1 MKYKYSQD
9 EKVSLANAPVS
20 HMNEGISYAV
30 SLLSKPGHLNKR
42 ANLKN
47 PLILSHL
54 KKASNAVLSAASH
67 ESSRHQARAQMS
79 IDSSL
84 LHFREA
90 AKHMMMDNRDKALV
104 MNAGMRYLEM
114 TDAPQEM
121 IERHKNW
128 QEDVAILGSDPF
140 EAKPTWRDKLKE
152 TNNG

>member
-1 MKYKYSQD
+1 MNYKYSQL
-9 EKVSLANAPVS
+9 EKVSLAAGPVS
-20 HMNEGISYAV
+20 HINDGISYAV
-30 SLLSKPGHLNKR
+30 SLLNRPGHLNKR

-47 PLILSHL
+47 PLIVQHL
-54 KKASNAVLSAASH
+54 NKASNAVLSAASH

-104 MNAGMRYLEM
+104 MNAGMRYLQM
-114 TDAPQEM
+114 TDAPREM

-128 QEDVAILGSDPF
+128 QEDAAILGSDPF

>member
-1 MKYKYSQD
+1 MNYKYSRS
-9 EKVSLANAPVS
+9 EKVSLAKAPVS

-30 SLLSKPGHLNKR
+30 SLLNRPGHLNKR

-47 PLILSHL
+47 PLIAHHL
-54 KKASNAVLSAASH
+54 NKASNAVLSAASH

-104 MNAGMRYLEM
+104 MNAGMRYLQM
-114 TDAPQEM
+114 TNAPQEM

-128 QEDVAILGSDPF
+128 QEDAAILGSDPF
-140 EAKPTWRDKLKE
+140 EAKPTWRDKMKE
-152 TNNG
+152 TTDG